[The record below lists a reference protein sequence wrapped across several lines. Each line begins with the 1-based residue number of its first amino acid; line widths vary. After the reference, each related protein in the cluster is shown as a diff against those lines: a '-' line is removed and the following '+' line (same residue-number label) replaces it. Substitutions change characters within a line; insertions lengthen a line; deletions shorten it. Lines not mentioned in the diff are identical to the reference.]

1 MHGIKNYI
9 LKELKDHEANID
21 TRSMMSAGMLDRI
34 HILTDTYK
42 NICKIEKL
50 EGCIPAYHE
59 EHKTI
64 HEDEYSE
71 DKVRKMLE
79 KLYREADHESTRATI
94 RRYLDE
100 L

>member
-59 EHKTI
+59 EHKTV

-71 DKVRKMLE
+71 EKVRKMLE
-79 KLYREADHESTRATI
+79 KLYRDADHESTRATI